1 MLLRCFDPMVGIR
14 LFDTFISYHDEYP
27 TLIIFILIA
36 ILEKFAERMLKMRFE
51 DLMGFMQQLPTKKW
65 GEADL

>member
-1 MLLRCFDPMVGIR
+1 MVGIR

-27 TLIIFILIA
+27 TLIIFLLIA

-51 DLMGFMQQLPTKKW
+51 DLMGFMQNLPTKKW